1 MAEVEVA
8 SSWLDV
14 DIGAAFALPAAAAAD
29 NTKIIAAR
37 V

>member
-1 MAEVEVA
+1 MAEVA
-8 SSWLDV
+8 SSWLDVDV